1 MSEKRQRLTSK
12 TAEWLKSKAD
22 AQVQDKGT
30 GIDND
35 TAAMNN
41 DAHAKNDPSY
51 DDYKK
56 GEPSAWGEDVD
67 KSNLWK
73 KDKRDEMNVSEM
85 TAKDAAEAVASV
97 KKLQEKAVKCLVA
110 SQRILPGAPE
120 SVLEAQA
127 SDLMH
132 LPETR
137 LDALLKRQEVLA
149 KTIAKAASESADDAE
164 DKKEEEKKEE
174 VEASEDTEDKK
185 EEEKKEEV
193 EASEDTEEDADA
205 KKKEIQDKMDKLS
218 AELKEI
224 EAKGGCKKEAEEAPA
239 EEKKEED
246 KEEDEEEK
254 KKEEDTS
261 KEASLLDEIFSSAL
275 PTGTKK
281 GASSLSGLVKKEASS
296 GAGNDISGIWDAPP
310 DVSSNFR

>member
-174 VEASEDTEDKK
+174 VEASEDTE
-185 EEEKKEEV
+185 
-193 EASEDTEEDADA
+193 EDADA